1 MNWLL
6 PGNFYL
12 AFFFL
17 TSPDGG
23 GPFSGVPAIATAL
36 NLVYLFLTMSQF
48 ILGLGNT
55 PDEMK
60 QMYLFSCLFYG
71 MFSYLIFVLST
82 VYVLTNNTSVLGL
95 PPYIIKVASA
105 ATTGCYFVAAAFH
118 GELGAIAS
126 SFMQYIFMMPTFFN
140 IFSIYSFCNIHDI
153 SWGTKG
159 IDTNDGHG
167 AKAVGGGGGKKG
179 GLQTSQSA
187 VIDADQQLANQQHA
201 ELLLHRQKREHE
213 AKAKETREVEKEF
226 KAFRSSLLLTWMMSN
241 ALFVYIIAS
250 KVVSQNT
257 YLPFLFLVAL
267 VFTGMRFMGS
277 CYFLLARYCWLGYRK
292 IQKEKEQVKVR
303 KQQHHLQRMHRNG
316 GFQDEIDDQ
325 HAADPTRQEAEF
337 V

>member
-17 TSPDGG
+17 TSSTGG
-23 GPFSGVPAIATAL
+23 GPFSGVPAISTAL
-36 NLVYLFLTMSQF
+36 NLVYIFLTMSQF
-48 ILGLGNT
+48 IMGLGNT

-82 VYVLTNNTSVLGL
+82 VYVLENNTSVLGL
-95 PPYIIKVASA
+95 PPVYIKVASA
-105 ATTGCYFVAAAFH
+105 ATTGCYFVAAGFH

-126 SFMQYIFMMPTFFN
+126 SFLQYIFMMPTFFN

-159 IDTNDGHG
+159 IDAGDQSHG
-167 AKAVGGGGGKKG
+167 PKGFAGGGKKG

-201 ELLLHRQKREHE
+201 DLLLHRQKREYE

-226 KAFRSSLLLTWMMSN
+226 KAFRSSLLLTWMFSN
-241 ALFVYIIAS
+241 ALFVFVIAS
-250 KVVSQNT
+250 KVVSQDS
-257 YLPFLFLVAL
+257 YLPFLFIVAL
-267 VFTGMRFMGS
+267 IFTGMRFMGS
-277 CYFLLARYCWLGYRK
+277 CYFLIARYCWLGYRK